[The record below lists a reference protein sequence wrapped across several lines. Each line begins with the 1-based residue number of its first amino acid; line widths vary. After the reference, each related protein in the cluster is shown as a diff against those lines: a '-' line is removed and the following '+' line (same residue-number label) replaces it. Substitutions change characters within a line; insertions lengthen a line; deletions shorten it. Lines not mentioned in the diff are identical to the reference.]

1 MRDVLIV
8 GGGPVGLY
16 LGVLL
21 ADAGLDVAVW
31 ERRTEPT
38 GSSRAIGIHAPA
50 LHTLEAAGL
59 TPTLLDSAVLVRRGV
74 ARSRG
79 RVLGE
84 VSFDRADPRYPFVA
98 TVPQSITESL
108 LTERLRELAPEAL
121 VPGVQLGD
129 LRLIGSTSGRRPDG
143 LHGGPHSGLHAVGH
157 ASVSTPAKHAVA
169 VPAARLVEETARFVV
184 GADGARSTVRS
195 LLGIA
200 APLHRYPDTYVMG
213 DFADT
218 TGAGSDAVVHLEP
231 DGVVESFPLPN
242 LRRRF
247 VVRTRALVSNPRPES
262 LAAVVAHRTGL
273 RPDPQTCTMISAFTV
288 QRRLAE
294 QMVAG
299 RAVLVGDAAHEIS
312 PIGGQGMTLG
322 WLDGAALAPVLVRAL
337 RTAMSEDELQAAL
350 AAVGRTRAASARR
363 AARQAHVNMMLGR
376 PVRGLPLALRNLA
389 LSAALS
395 TPVSAGL
402 AAAYSMRWS

>member
-8 GGGPVGLY
+8 GGGPVGLF

-38 GSSRAIGIHAPA
+38 GSSRAIGVHAPA
-50 LHTLEAAGL
+50 LHALEATGL
-59 TPTLLDSAVLVRRGV
+59 TTSLLDAAVLVRCGV

-79 RVLGE
+79 QVLGE
-84 VSFDRADPRYPFVA
+84 VSFAGADPRYPFVA
-98 TVPQSITESL
+98 AVPQSVTEAL
-108 LTERLRELAPEAL
+108 LLDRLHQLAPTAL
-121 VPGVQLGD
+121 VPGVQLGE
-129 LRLIGSTSGRRPDG
+129 LRALDG
-143 LHGGPHSGLHAVGH
+143 TPGTPGALPSALHAVGH
-157 ASVSTPAKHAVA
+157 ASVSTQRTGAVA
-169 VPAARLVEETARFVV
+169 VPSTQLVEETARFVV

-195 LLGIA
+195 LMGITA
-200 APLHRYPDTYVMG
+200 VPHRYPDTYVMG
-213 DFADT
+213 DFADS
-218 TGAGSDAVVHLEP
+218 TGAGSDAEVYLEP
-231 DGVVESFPLPN
+231 DGVVESFPLPG

-247 VVRTRALVSNPRPES
+247 VARTSSRMVDPRPER
-262 LAAVVAHRTGL
+262 LAQLVAHRTGL
-273 RPDPQTCTMISAFTV
+273 HPDPATCTMISAFTV

-322 WLDGAALAPVLVRAL
+322 WLDAAAFAPVLVRAVRNPQPDDAL
-337 RTAMSEDELQAAL
+337 RTAL
-350 AAVGRTRAASARR
+350 AAVARTRAVSARR
-363 AARQAHVNMMLGR
+363 AARQAQVNMALGR
-376 PVRGLPLALRNLA
+376 PRRGVSLAVRDLALR
-389 LSAALS
+389 AALA
-395 TPVSAGL
+395 TPVRGGL

>member
-1 MRDVLIV
+1 MRDVLVV
-8 GGGPVGLY
+8 GAGPVGLY

-50 LHTLEAAGL
+50 LRALEAADL
-59 TPTLLDSAVLVRRGV
+59 TTAVLDAAVLVRRGV

-79 RVLGE
+79 RVLGD
-84 VSFDRADPRYPFVA
+84 VSFDSADPRYPFVA
-98 TVPQSITESL
+98 AVPQSVTEAL
-108 LTERLRELAPEAL
+108 LVDRLRRVAPAAL
-121 VPGVQLGD
+121 VTGVQLGD
-129 LRLIGSTSGRRPDG
+129 LRMVEPAHGRRAP
-143 LHGGPHSGLHAVGH
+143 LLHAVGH
-157 ASVSTPAKHAVA
+157 ASVSTAGARAVA

-195 LLGIA
+195 LLGIV

-213 DFADT
+213 DFTDS
-218 TGAGSDAVVHLEP
+218 TGAGSDAEVYLEP
-231 DGVVESFPLPN
+231 AGVVESFPLPS

-247 VVRTRALVSNPRPES
+247 VVRTRSLVTGPRPEQ
-262 LAAVVAHRTGL
+262 LAAVVTHRTGL
-273 RPDPQTCTMISAFTV
+273 RPDPATCTMISAFTV

-294 QMVAG
+294 QMVSGHA
-299 RAVLVGDAAHEIS
+299 ALVGDAAHEIS

-322 WLDGAALAPVLVRAL
+322 WLDAAALAPILVRAL
-337 RTAMSEDELQAAL
+337 RTDQPDDAVHTAL
-350 AAVGRTRAASARR
+350 ADFDRTRSASARR
-363 AARQAHVNMMLGR
+363 AARQAHVNMALGR
-376 PVRGLPLALRNLA
+376 PVGGLPLVLRDLA
-389 LSAALS
+389 LQAALA
-395 TPVSAGL
+395 TPVSSAL